1 MKSMFTIFLLVLVPF
16 FGAKAQQPINVFE
29 DSLKIGNSP
38 VPGLSVTIPEAEYEK
53 VLKAW
58 LRDLQAGTKSKV
70 VTENSEMS
78 IFGAKI
84 RDISAT
90 PVNVY
95 SKLTRLDSMLQLFA
109 SFELKKDVYVERS
122 SGPEFTKAQ
131 DYLKEFAKN
140 QYIDV
145 AKGQADLEEKKLR
158 DLQKEL
164 SSLEN
169 EKSRMQKSIQNDNNT
184 ILSEKDNITLQN
196 NELDTVNAALIEQND
211 LLNTLEE
218 GPAKKE
224 KTEQIKELE
233 KRKKKALNSIE
244 SSENKISRSSSDIDK
259 ATNEIPRNEKMQEK
273 VREQIVMQE
282 AVYQKYADKLKKIRS
297 Y

>member
-1 MKSMFTIFLLVLVPF
+1 MKSKYTIFFLILIPF
-16 FGAKAQQPINVFE
+16 FGTNAQQPINVFE
-29 DSLKIGNSP
+29 DSLKIGNSL

-53 VLKAW
+53 VLKSW
-58 LRDLQAGTKSKV
+58 VRDLQTGTKSKV
-70 VTENSEMS
+70 VTENSEMT

-84 RDISAT
+84 RNISAT

-95 SKLTRLDSMLQLFA
+95 SKLTRLDSVLQLFA
-109 SFELKKDVYVERS
+109 SFELKKDVYIDRS
-122 SGPEFTKAQ
+122 SGTEFTKAQ
-131 DYLKEFAKN
+131 DYMKEFAKN

-145 AKGQADLEEKKLR
+145 AKAQADLEEKKLR

-164 SSLEN
+164 STLEN
-169 EKSRMQKSIQNDNNT
+169 EKSRMQKSIQTDNST

-196 NELDTVNAALIEQND
+196 NELNTVNIALTEQNE
-211 LLNTLEE
+211 LLATLEE

-224 KTEQIKELE
+224 KAEQIKELE

-244 SSENKISRSSSDIDK
+244 SSENKISRSSSDIDR
-259 ATNEIPRNEKMQEK
+259 ATNEIPRNEKMQEN

-282 AVYQKYADKLKKIRS
+282 AVYQKYANKLKKIRS

>member
-1 MKSMFTIFLLVLVPF
+1 LILIPF
-16 FGAKAQQPINVFE
+16 FGTNAQQPINVFE
-29 DSLKIGNSP
+29 DSLKIGNSL

-53 VLKAW
+53 VLKSW
-58 LRDLQAGTKSKV
+58 VRDLQTGTKSKV
-70 VTENSEMS
+70 VTENSEMT

-84 RDISAT
+84 RNISAT

-95 SKLTRLDSMLQLFA
+95 SKLTRLDSVLQLFA
-109 SFELKKDVYVERS
+109 SFELKKDVYIDRS
-122 SGPEFTKAQ
+122 SGTEFTKAQ
-131 DYLKEFAKN
+131 DYMKEFAKN

-145 AKGQADLEEKKLR
+145 AKAQADLEEKKLR

-164 SSLEN
+164 STLEN
-169 EKSRMQKSIQNDNNT
+169 EKSRMQKSIQTDNST

-196 NELDTVNAALIEQND
+196 NELNTVNIALTEQNE
-211 LLNTLEE
+211 LLATLEE

-224 KTEQIKELE
+224 KAEQIKELE

-259 ATNEIPRNEKMQEK
+259 ATNEIPRNEKMQEN

-282 AVYQKYADKLKKIRS
+282 AVYQKYANKLKKIRS